1 MQKRHPFLVGKG
13 VVFVLVTM
21 DIIIF
26 LIIVVITF
34 TIIKRGTIVLKLRQR
49 GLMRMIIG
57 ILGLIVALCLLY
69 IAISV
74 LLGV

>member
-1 MQKRHPFLVGKG
+1 MRKRHPFLVGKG

-34 TIIKRGTIVLKLRQR
+34 TIIKRVTIVLKLRQR